1 MPPFC
6 RAYRMQVSMHNRM
19 GALPSYKTIQVLAG
33 IVNRHSD
40 VHSFGSQ
47 AFIFLPVHILF
58 MEGLPYSAY
67 DDKYLL
73 PLLGQ

>member
-6 RAYRMQVSMHNRM
+6 RAYRMQLACIIGWVHY
-19 GALPSYKTIQVLAG
+19 SYKTIQVLAG